1 MFKEPPIILLS
12 YCSKI
17 NSCKINKESGIKK
30 PWFLPALVKDKGWWI
45 YRSRDKAKVGGRSGQ
60 YRKKKCHRVSMKAKR
75 IWQSAWSEAVYIL
88 AWLVTWGV
96 RFHRSV
102 PQISVINFL
111 YSWLTVQ
118 RLHFCICV
126 SVVAFFNLF
135 FFYVSVQNWTD
146 KCRISKQR

>member
-1 MFKEPPIILLS
+1 
-12 YCSKI
+12 
-17 NSCKINKESGIKK
+17 
-30 PWFLPALVKDKGWWI
+30 
-45 YRSRDKAKVGGRSGQ
+45 
-60 YRKKKCHRVSMKAKR
+60 MKAKR

-126 SVVAFFNLF
+126 SVVTFFNLF
-135 FFYVSVQNWTD
+135 FFMSQFRIEQTNAESVNRDSLKGIYCQRPLPNTKQINCLDITRQVVQARSWAGTAGTQSPFIQNESASRRSGRQDTGG
-146 KCRISKQR
+146 IL